1 MLEPTAAPMPT
12 TPPTSAGSR
21 VHDREAGA
29 DGFALLLALL
39 GAATVAGPGAGAN
52 PEPPDSGPSATTQP
66 VKNVVAGSLGTLV
79 TAGQV
84 PPEMPLSGPSPVRSP
99 GARDAFAAAPLH
111 SSPAASAPSRAGSG
125 PIPADAPLSADPA
138 GPWRFGAPASSST
151 SAASPIAHAPSSAVP
166 ISAPAEAPPIDPDPA
181 ATAAIEADRLR
192 HPAPGTPEKPGGE
205 ALASATA
212 GREEASL
219 SFSGTSPPRPE
230 PGGPLVRPDRND
242 ADAFAADP
250 LHPIEGTSTANAT
263 PKDEPAGRAALV
275 GTASV
280 TIDPPAAPAAI
291 GQVFPSR
298 REGSPAPSGTDTS
311 SAPEEPGAVLDPAA
325 PLGASPVG
333 DPPRAMRGSAAPL
346 AARGIEAETSGNG
359 ARSEADP
366 AAPSDPLAVD
376 AALSVDPAPGAEIG
390 SGRPSGDAAAL
401 PRPYAPTPPP
411 ASVQIAAALW
421 QRDGVPVERLRIA
434 LQPAE
439 LGGVE
444 VTLTSE
450 GRRKAR
456 ALVLVDRPETLEL
469 LQREQQTL
477 ERIFTASGLE
487 LEAGGFEL
495 GLRRDGEHRGGRFAS
510 SRAEAVGA
518 GPELRPSAPAPAR
531 LLELRLLDLVV

>member
-325 PLGASPVG
+325 P
-333 DPPRAMRGSAAPL
+333 
-346 AARGIEAETSGNG
+346 
-359 ARSEADP
+359 
-366 AAPSDPLAVD
+366 SDPLAVD